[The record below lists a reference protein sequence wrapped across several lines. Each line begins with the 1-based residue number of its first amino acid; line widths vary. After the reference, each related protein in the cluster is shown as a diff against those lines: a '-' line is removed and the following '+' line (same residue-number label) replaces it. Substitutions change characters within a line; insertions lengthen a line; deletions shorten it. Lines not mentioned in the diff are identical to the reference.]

1 MNLKGK
7 IVIITLVA
15 IVALVGVGFA
25 TFTFTNSVNDSAAIS
40 GNVAAAIE
48 AQSVQVKNADGTEDV
63 TNLYIICAS
72 QAEDGIYWSTTNDST
87 AAAHKITQLR
97 LVGSVNEDDNDIV
110 DFTKYTGTFTSSITG
125 VPDSTTWIN
134 IASFTTLNV
143 DVESTSKN
151 ADVVYNYTLPAL
163 SYKAVPGNVT
173 QVNAL
178 ETEVNAISITIQ
190 FTFTVKSVTAA

>member
-48 AQSVQVKNADGTEDV
+48 AQSVEVKNAEGTADV
-63 TNLYIICAS
+63 TNLYIICSS
-72 QAEDGIYWSTTNDST
+72 QAANGIYWSTTADGSNQ
-87 AAAHKITQLR
+87 ITQVKLI
-97 LVGSVNEDDNDIV
+97 GSVNEDDNDFV
-110 DFTKYTGTFTSSITG
+110 DFTKYTGTFTSSVTG
-125 VPDSTTWIN
+125 APESTTWIN
-134 IASFTTLNV
+134 IASFATLNA

-151 ADVVYNYTLPAL
+151 ANVEYLYSLPAL
-163 SYKAVPGNVT
+163 SYKDVPENVEE
-173 QVNAL
+173 VNAL
-178 ETEVNAISITIQ
+178 ETEVNAISITIT
-190 FTFTVKSVTAA
+190 FTFSVKSVTAA

>member
-48 AQSVQVKNADGTEDV
+48 AQSVTVKNADGTADV

-72 QAEDGIYWSTTNDST
+72 QAEDGIYWSTNANGSN
-87 AAAHKITQLR
+87 KITQLK
-97 LVGSVNEDDNDIV
+97 LIGSVNEDDNDFV
-110 DFTKYTGTFTSSITG
+110 DFTKYTGTFTSLVTG
-125 VPDSTTWIN
+125 LPESTEWIN
-134 IASFTTLNV
+134 IASFTSLNE

-151 ADVVYNYTLPAL
+151 ADVTYNYTLPAL
-163 SYKAVPGNVT
+163 SYKDVPENVSE
-173 QVNAL
+173 VNAL
-178 ETEVNAISITIQ
+178 ETEVNAINITI
-190 FTFTVKSVTAA
+190 TFSFKVKSVTAA

>member
-48 AQSVQVKNADGTEDV
+48 AQSVVVKNAEGTADV

-72 QAEDGIYWSTTNDST
+72 QAEDGIYWSTTADGSNQ
-87 AAAHKITQLR
+87 ITQVKLI
-97 LVGSVNEDDNDIV
+97 GSVNEDDNDFV
-110 DFTKYTGTFTSSITG
+110 DFTKYTGTFTSSVTG
-125 VPDSTTWIN
+125 APESTTWIN
-134 IASFTTLNV
+134 IASFATLNE
-143 DVESTSKN
+143 DVASTSKN
-151 ADVVYNYTLPAL
+151 ANVDCLYTLPAL
-163 SYKAVPGNVT
+163 SYKQVPNSVA
-173 QVNAL
+173 QVNSL
-178 ETEVNAISITIQ
+178 ETEVNAISITIT
-190 FTFTVKSVTAA
+190 FTFSVKSVTTA

>member
-48 AQSVQVKNADGTEDV
+48 AQSVEVKNAEGTADV

-72 QAEDGIYWSTTNDST
+72 QAENGIYWSTTADGSNQ
-87 AAAHKITQLR
+87 ITQVKLI
-97 LVGSVNEDDNDIV
+97 GSVNEDDNDFV
-110 DFTKYTGTFTSSITG
+110 DFTKYTGTFTSSVTG
-125 VPDSTTWIN
+125 APESTTWIN
-134 IASFTTLNV
+134 IASFTTLNE
-143 DVESTSKN
+143 DVASTSKN
-151 ADVVYNYTLPAL
+151 APVEYYYTLPAL
-163 SYKAVPGNVT
+163 TYKDVPENVT
-173 QVNAL
+173 EVNAL
-178 ETEVNAISITIQ
+178 ETEVNAISITIT
-190 FTFTVKSVTAA
+190 FTFSVKSVTTA

>member
-25 TFTFTNSVNDSAAIS
+25 TWTFTNSVS
-40 GNVAAAIE
+40 GNTPVSGNATAAIE
-48 AQSVQVKNADGTEDV
+48 ANAVQVKNAAGTADV
-63 TNLYIICAS
+63 TNLYIICDS
-72 QAEDGIYWSTTNDST
+72 QAGNGIYWSTTADGSDP
-87 AAAHKITQLR
+87 ITQLK

-110 DFTKYTGTFTSSITG
+110 DFSKYTGTFTSSIEG

-134 IASFTTLNV
+134 IASFTVLNT

-151 ADVVYNYTLPAL
+151 ADVAYNYTLPAL
-163 SYKAVPGNVT
+163 TYKDVPENVAE
-173 QVNAL
+173 VDAL
-178 ETEVNAISITIQ
+178 ETEVNAIHITI
-190 FTFTVKSVTAA
+190 TFSFSVKSVTPIAAA

>member
-25 TFTFTNSVNDSAAIS
+25 TFTFTNSVDDSAAIS

-48 AQSVQVKNADGTEDV
+48 AQNVEVKNAAGTADV

-72 QAEDGIYWSTTNDST
+72 QAEDGIYWSTQANGSD
-87 AAAHKITQLR
+87 KITQVK
-97 LVGSVNEDDNDIV
+97 LVGSVNEDDNDFV

-125 VPDSTTWIN
+125 MPASTTWIN
-134 IASFTTLNV
+134 IASFATINE

-151 ADVVYNYTLPAL
+151 APVEYNYTLPAL
-163 SYKAVPGNVT
+163 SYKDVPENVAE
-173 QVNAL
+173 VDEL
-178 ETEVNAISITIQ
+178 ETEVNAISITI
-190 FTFTVKSVTAA
+190 TFSFKVKSVTAA

>member
-25 TFTFTNSVNDSAAIS
+25 TFTFTNSVDDSAAIS

-48 AQSVQVKNADGTEDV
+48 AQSVTVKNAAGTADV

-72 QAEDGIYWSTTNDST
+72 QAEDGIYWSTTADGSDP
-87 AAAHKITQLR
+87 ITQLK
-97 LVGSVNEDDNDIV
+97 LIGSVNEDDNDIV
-110 DFTKYTGTFTSSITG
+110 DFTKYTGTFISSIEG

-134 IASFTTLNV
+134 IASFTVLNT

-151 ADVVYNYTLPAL
+151 ANVEYNYTLPAL
-163 SYKAVPGNVT
+163 SYKQVPNSVA
-173 QVNAL
+173 QVNSL
-178 ETEVNAISITIQ
+178 ETEVNAISITI
-190 FTFTVKSVTAA
+190 TFSFSVKSVTAA

>member
-48 AQSVQVKNADGTEDV
+48 AQSVEVKNADGTADV
-63 TNLYIICAS
+63 TNLYIICSS
-72 QAEDGIYWSTTNDST
+72 QAANGIYWSTTADGSDP
-87 AAAHKITQLR
+87 ITQLK
-97 LVGSVNEDDNDIV
+97 LIGSVNEDDNDIV

-125 VPDSTTWIN
+125 MPASTTWIN
-134 IASFTTLNV
+134 IASFTVLNT

-151 ADVVYNYTLPAL
+151 ANVTYNYTLPAL
-163 SYKAVPGNVT
+163 SYKDVPENVAE
-173 QVNAL
+173 VDEL
-178 ETEVNAISITIQ
+178 ETEVNAISITIT
-190 FTFTVKSVTAA
+190 FTFSVKSVTAA

>member
-48 AQSVQVKNADGTEDV
+48 AQSVEVKNAEGTADV
-63 TNLYIICAS
+63 TNLYIICSS
-72 QAEDGIYWSTTNDST
+72 QAANGIYWSTTADGSNQ
-87 AAAHKITQLR
+87 ITQVKLI
-97 LVGSVNEDDNDIV
+97 GSVNEDDNDFV
-110 DFTKYTGTFTSSITG
+110 DFTKYTGTFTSSVTG
-125 VPDSTTWIN
+125 APESTTWIN
-134 IASFTTLNV
+134 IASFATLNE

-151 ADVVYNYTLPAL
+151 ANVEYVYTLPAL
-163 SYKAVPGNVT
+163 SYKDVPENVSE
-173 QVNAL
+173 VNAL
-178 ETEVNAISITIQ
+178 ETEVNAISITIT
-190 FTFTVKSVTAA
+190 FTFSVKSVTAA